1 MSNNTNKAQYM
12 GFNAGDL
19 ALYSF
24 PLQPNQDR
32 PAKGSFAAGFGDN
45 LGFRFNCYPNT
56 SSHRDA
62 INIQLS
68 NLAMNAVLTKV
79 EQLALNPDMAEE
91 GKWQL
96 LRPNKDKFLPTGDMF
111 KVFRDD
117 KLDGCIT
124 LMFKSSGAKYPTF
137 PFRFRPSDLCRLG
150 AAEDSHAKQISSDF
164 ALAWV
169 ASIRPLV
176 EAHLQEEY
184 RRFAE
189 VKKEQAANSGFGGR
203 GNQGGGNRGGYNKP
217 QGGYNKPQNQAPQ
230 AEVMDFDEDMA
241 F

>member
-1 MSNNTNKAQYM
+1 MSNTNKAQYQ
-12 GFNAGDL
+12 GFNSGDL

-32 PAKGSFAAGFGDN
+32 PSKGSFAAGFGDN
-45 LGFRFNCYPNT
+45 LGFRFNFYPNT

-68 NLAMNAVLTKV
+68 NVAINAILTKV
-79 EQLALNPDMAEE
+79 EQLALNPDTALE

-111 KVFRDD
+111 KVFRDE
-117 KLDGCIT
+117 KLDSCIT
-124 LMFKSSGAKYPTF
+124 IMFKSSGGKYPTF
-137 PFRFRPSDLCRLG
+137 PFRLRPSDLNRLG
-150 AAEDSHAKQISSDF
+150 ATEDANAKQVSSDF

-169 ASIRPLV
+169 ESIRPLV
-176 EAHLQEEY
+176 QAHIHEEY
-184 RRFAE
+184 LRFAE
-189 VKKEQAANSGFGGR
+189 VKKAAAA
-203 GNQGGGNRGGYNKP
+203 QGGQRGGQQGGQRGGYNKP
-217 QGGYNKPQNQAPQ
+217 QQPAGGGD
-230 AEVMDFDEDMA
+230 VVDFDEDMA